1 MAMIKKKLWRLRQK
15 QVLASQISGAWG
27 EKLNAVNDLLAYKI
41 IGQQVIYSIS
51 EIYLSSMISSH
62 FEPEEYSYD
71 KTED

>member
-1 MAMIKKKLWRLRQK
+1 MFCGMAMIIKKLWRLRQK

-27 EKLNAVNDLLAYKI
+27 EKLNAVNDLLAYNLS
-41 IGQQVIYSIS
+41 SIS

>member
-1 MAMIKKKLWRLRQK
+1 MFCGMAMIKKKKLWRLRQK

-27 EKLNAVNDLLAYKI
+27 EKLNAVNDLLAYNLS
-41 IGQQVIYSIS
+41 SIS

>member
-27 EKLNAVNDLLAYKI
+27 EKLNAVNDLLAYNLS
-41 IGQQVIYSIS
+41 SIS

-62 FEPEEYSYD
+62 FEPEEYSYE
-71 KTED
+71 KTEDWSAQT